1 MAAGSGS
8 PLLPAGSSA
17 TLTFAVR
24 EEDLA
29 SGLSMDGGPAFPGVL
44 ATARLIAWMET
55 TAARVLQPLLREGE
69 LSVGVS
75 VDVTHTA
82 PTAPGATLS
91 VSATFLRTEGATHLF
106 EVVARDPAG
115 EVGKGFHGRVVV
127 ETDRLVARARKRA
140 ATPAVLP
147 EAG

>member
-1 MAAGSGS
+1 MVAGSGP

-17 TLTFAVR
+17 TLAFTVR

-29 SGLSMDGGPAFPGVL
+29 SRLSSDGGPAFPGVL

-55 TAARVLQPLLREGE
+55 AAASVLQPLLRDGE
-69 LSVGVS
+69 LSVGVA

-82 PTAPGATLS
+82 PTAPGAAVS
-91 VSATFLRTEGATHLF
+91 VSATFLRTEGTTHLF

-115 EVGKGFHGRVVV
+115 QVGKGLHGRAVV
-127 ETDRLVARARKRA
+127 ETERLVARARKRA
-140 ATPAVLP
+140 ATP
-147 EAG
+147 